1 MPRKLE
7 KEPDVD
13 PPNEWFDEVR
23 KRSEEIGVSKLCIE
37 ACAPR
42 TAATALWMMAQ
53 GVSNKQISKRT
64 GLSYGAINGL
74 AWRHVDTLE
83 TKRKEFSQKYAI
95 AAQTFT
101 DLLFDKAEQLAD
113 NPDQLIN
120 ISPDKL
126 ALTVG
131 IMTDKA
137 AQLSGMAG
145 VVIEHRKGA
154 SISDA
159 AKVISDAK
167 ARIAAKLRD
176 GSIEA
181 EIIPV

>member
-1 MPRKLE
+1 MNRKLE
-7 KEPDVD
+7 EPKDLN
-13 PPNEWFDEVR
+13 PPDEWFDEVR
-23 KRSEEIGVSKLCIE
+23 KRAEEQGVTHQCIE

-42 TAATALWMMAQ
+42 TAATALWMKAQ
-53 GVSNKQISKRT
+53 GVSNKQVSRRT

-74 AWRHVDTLE
+74 CWRHADTLE

-159 AKVISDAK
+159 AKVISEAK

-176 GSIEA
+176 GAIDA
-181 EIIPV
+181 EIISA

>member
-7 KEPDVD
+7 KPPDVE
-13 PPNEWFDEVR
+13 PPQEWFDEVR
-23 KRSEEIGVSKLCIE
+23 RRAEDMGVDGRCIE

-42 TAATALWMMAQ
+42 TAATVLWMKAQ
-53 GVSNKQISKRT
+53 GVSNKQVSKRT

-74 AWRHVDTLE
+74 CWRHADTLE

-101 DLLFDKAEQLAD
+101 DLLFDKAEQLAE
-113 NPDQLIN
+113 NPDQLVN

-159 AKVISDAK
+159 AKVISEAR
-167 ARIAAKLRD
+167 ARIASKIRD
-176 GSIEA
+176 GAIDA
-181 EIIPV
+181 QIINA

>member
-7 KEPDVD
+7 QKPELEP
-13 PPNEWFDEVR
+13 PPEWFDEVR
-23 KRSEEIGVSKLCIE
+23 RRSEDSPTGYKCIE
-37 ACAPR
+37 AMAPR
-42 TAATALWMMAQ
+42 TAAIALWMKAQ
-53 GVSNKQISKRT
+53 GVSNKQVSKRT
-64 GLSYGAINGL
+64 GLSYAAINGL
-74 AWRHVDTLE
+74 CWRHSDTLE

-101 DLLFDKAEQLAD
+101 DLLFDKADQLAENPEQL
-113 NPDQLIN
+113 IT

-159 AKVISDAK
+159 AKVIFDAK
-167 ARIAAKLRD
+167 ARIAEKIRGTAID
-176 GSIEA
+176 V
-181 EIIPV
+181 EIVPA